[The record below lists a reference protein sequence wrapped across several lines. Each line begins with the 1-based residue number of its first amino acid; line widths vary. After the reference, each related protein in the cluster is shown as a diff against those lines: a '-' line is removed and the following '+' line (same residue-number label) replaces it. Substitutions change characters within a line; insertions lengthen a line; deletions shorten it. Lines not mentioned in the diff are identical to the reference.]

1 MGLAQAFNSAITPC
15 VEHKKIS
22 KKATHITKSLG
33 MEISGSKETN
43 FNFDSLETSSDPD
56 FNLLDP
62 SMTCHESKLRSASY
76 MASNCQAYIT
86 ITSSGTLSLNER
98 APKSANK

>member
-1 MGLAQAFNSAITPC
+1 MGLAQAFNLAITPC

-22 KKATHITKSLG
+22 KKATHTTKSLG
-33 MEISGSKETN
+33 VEISSSKETN

-62 SMTCHESKLRSASY
+62 SMTCRESRPRSASY
-76 MASNCQAYIT
+76 MASNYQAYIT
-86 ITSSGTLSLNER
+86 ITSSGTLSLNEG
-98 APKSANK
+98 ALESANK